1 MIADISIEI
10 SEPMLIANQKEQK
23 IAMCVTIKQ
32 DTANPS
38 VFIKLGFLR
47 LLKR

>member
-23 IAMCVTIKQ
+23 IAMCVTIK
-32 DTANPS
+32 
-38 VFIKLGFLR
+38 
-47 LLKR
+47 